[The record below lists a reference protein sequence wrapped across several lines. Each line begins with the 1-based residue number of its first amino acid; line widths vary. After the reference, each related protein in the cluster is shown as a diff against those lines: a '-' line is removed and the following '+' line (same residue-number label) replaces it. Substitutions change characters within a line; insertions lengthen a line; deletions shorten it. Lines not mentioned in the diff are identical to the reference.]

1 MASRKMLFYGHAES
15 LFARGKDQIEFYKMY
30 LAALS
35 LH

>member
-1 MASRKMLFYGHAES
+1 MASRKILFYGHAES
-15 LFARGKDQIEFYKMY
+15 LFEGGKDQIEFYKMY